1 MTDKPPYCNR
11 CGIPHRGECLR
22 KTVAERLDAA
32 QTGKQF
38 AAVLGTLFTAL
49 EHAIDLEDAE

>member
-1 MTDKPPYCNR
+1 MSEYCLR
-11 CGIPHRGECLR
+11 CGLPHDGDCLR

-32 QTGKQF
+32 QTGEQF